1 MRLFVPL
8 SAALLI
14 GTVCFPAHAL
24 TLKNMDS
31 QERKLVIKEKDKQT
45 EKVLKPSET
54 LTGFCSAPC
63 EILTADG
70 EVYDFDG
77 NEYVTIEEGILFIG
91 EDLPT
96 HGTPANSP
104 AAAAAAVATP
114 APAPAP
120 AAAAPAVPATPA
132 PAPKQ

>member
-14 GTVCFPAHAL
+14 GAASFPAHAL

-31 QERKLVIKEKDKQT
+31 LDRKIVIKEKDKQT

-54 LTGFCSAPC
+54 LTGACSGAC

-70 EVYDFDG
+70 DVYDFDG
-77 NEYVTIEEGILFIG
+77 GEYVTIEEGILFIG

-96 HGTPANSP
+96 HGTKPP
-104 AAAAAAVATP
+104 AAAATATP
-114 APAPAP
+114 APT
-120 AAAAPAVPATPA
+120 AAAPAPSAAAPA

>member
-1 MRLFVPL
+1 MRLFVSL
-8 SAALLI
+8 SAALLTGI
-14 GTVCFPAHAL
+14 ALFPAHAL

-31 QERKLVIKEKDKQT
+31 QERKIVIKEKDKQT

-54 LTGFCSAPC
+54 LTGVCAGAC
-63 EILTADG
+63 EIVTQDG
-70 EVYDFDG
+70 DTYDFDG

-96 HGTPANSP
+96 HGSAAAPASP
-104 AAAAAAVATP
+104 AAAPGAAVQ

-120 AAAAPAVPATPA
+120 TAAAP
-132 PAPKQ
+132 KH